1 MTPHDDEEYQRWE
14 TGCWTHLPFF
24 ILRSLTDHTLGDVD
38 KEIAEAHLELCETCR
53 TEADQLF
60 ALRRELLEAP
70 PVIAPPPPRRP
81 RVWELALAGLGVVAL
96 SATLGSVLVGPRLEE
111 QRLTART
118 QGRERVA
125 LVAETR
131 RLQGERERLERE
143 QAAHRAKIAQLTRT
157 LAQKAP
163 SPSPLPSPALKA
175 TPDPELLRL
184 RDQVAQLEARLK
196 ESAAIVLP
204 APKVAV
210 ASPPPERPA
219 PQQVALSLPD
229 LSVLGA
235 SGPRGTGDE
244 VPRFALSAPVSRM
257 VREARP
263 RLTWSACPGAVRYRW
278 FVARLGA
285 LDSVSEGESDGL
297 AGVPEKD
304 LPRGEPLAWEV
315 HALDAGGG
323 ELGPPAQGRFQL
335 VAERQL
341 RRIEQAKNPLARA
354 RALAEAGLFAEAR
367 ASLASAPDSAEKRWI
382 LKALDRVRAGP

>member
-1 MTPHDDEEYQRWE
+1 MTPHDDDEYQRWE
-14 TGCWTHLPFF
+14 AGCWTHLPFF
-24 ILRSLTDHTLGDVD
+24 ILRSLTDRTLGDVD

-70 PVIAPPPPRRP
+70 PVVAPSPPRRP
-81 RVWELALAGLGVVAL
+81 HLWELGLAGLGIVVL
-96 SATLGSVLVGPRLEE
+96 SGFLGSLLVGPRLEE
-111 QRLTART
+111 QRLAARA
-118 QGRERVA
+118 QGRERAV
-125 LVAETR
+125 LVAETS

-143 QAAHRAKIAQLTRT
+143 KAAYSAKIAQLTRT

-163 SPSPLPSPALKA
+163 SPSPLPSPVLKA

-196 ESAAIVLP
+196 ESAAVVLP

-210 ASPPPERPA
+210 ASPPPERQIP
-219 PQQVALSLPD
+219 QVALALPD

-244 VPRFALSAPVSRM
+244 VPRFALSAPASRV
-257 VREARP
+257 VREVRP

-297 AGVPEKD
+297 AGIPEKD
-304 LPRGEPLAWEV
+304 LPRGEPLTWEV

-323 ELGPPAQGRFQL
+323 ELGPPAQARFQL
-335 VAERQL
+335 VTERQL
-341 RRIEQAKNPLARA
+341 KRIEGAKNPLVRA
-354 RALAEAGLFAEAR
+354 RALAEAGLFVEVR